1 MTYKKRLFSAE
12 LLLSGPTLLPFALEA
27 IVLIEII
34 GMAGVVALYS
44 AYSQWLFKHPLT
56 VRACEVATSL
66 DIQPQRVI
74 TKPDLR
80 SLPYLFPHYLPINT
94 LLVSAIVTTF
104 FFVCLEHCNDAFNT
118 QLSS

>member
-1 MTYKKRLFSAE
+1 MMTYKQWLFAAV
-12 LLLSGPTLLPFALEA
+12 LLLSGPTLLPFTLEA

-44 AYSQWLFKHPLT
+44 AYSQWLFKHSLT
-56 VRACEVATSL
+56 VRACEVAKSL

-80 SLPYLFPHYLPINT
+80 YLPYLFPHYLPINT

-104 FFVCLEHCNDAFNT
+104 LFR
-118 QLSS
+118 LSGTL

>member
-1 MTYKKRLFSAE
+1 MTYKKWLFAAA
-12 LLLSGPTLLPFALEA
+12 LLLSGPTLLPFTLEA
-27 IVLIEII
+27 IVLIEIT
-34 GMAGVVALYS
+34 GMAVLYS

-104 FFVCLEHCNDAFNT
+104 LFR
-118 QLSS
+118 LSGTL

>member
-1 MTYKKRLFSAE
+1 MMTYKKWLFAAA
-12 LLLSGPTLLPFALEA
+12 LLLSGPTLLPFTLEA
-27 IVLIEII
+27 IVLIEIT
-34 GMAGVVALYS
+34 GMAVLYS

-104 FFVCLEHCNDAFNT
+104 LFR
-118 QLSS
+118 LSGTL

>member
-1 MTYKKRLFSAE
+1 MTYKKWLFAAA
-12 LLLSGPTLLPFALEA
+12 LLLSGPTLLPFTLEA

-34 GMAGVVALYS
+34 GMAVLYS

-94 LLVSAIVTTF
+94 LLVGAIVTTF
-104 FFVCLEHCNDAFNT
+104 LFR
-118 QLSS
+118 LSGTL

>member
-1 MTYKKRLFSAE
+1 MMTYKKWLFAAA
-12 LLLSGPTLLPFALEA
+12 LLLSGPTLLPFTLEA
-27 IVLIEII
+27 IVLIEIT
-34 GMAGVVALYS
+34 GMAVLYS

-94 LLVSAIVTTF
+94 LLVGAIVTMF
-104 FFVCLEHCNDAFNT
+104 LFR
-118 QLSS
+118 LSGTL

>member
-1 MTYKKRLFSAE
+1 MDDDVQTVVFCRSAAFKW
-12 LLLSGPTLLPFALEA
+12 PNFTAFTLEA
-27 IVLIEII
+27 IVLIEVI

-56 VRACEVATSL
+56 VRACEIATSL

-104 FFVCLEHCNDAFNT
+104 LFR
-118 QLSS
+118 LSGTL

>member
-1 MTYKKRLFSAE
+1 MTYKKWLFAAA
-12 LLLSGPTLLPFALEA
+12 LLLSGPTLLPFTLEA
-27 IVLIEII
+27 IVLIEIT
-34 GMAGVVALYS
+34 GMAVLYS

-94 LLVSAIVTTF
+94 LLVGAIVTMF
-104 FFVCLEHCNDAFNT
+104 LFR
-118 QLSS
+118 LSGTL

>member
-1 MTYKKRLFSAE
+1 MMTYKKWLFAAA
-12 LLLSGPTLLPFALEA
+12 LLLSGPTLLPFTLEA

-34 GMAGVVALYS
+34 GMAVLYS

-94 LLVSAIVTTF
+94 LLVGAIVTTF
-104 FFVCLEHCNDAFNT
+104 LFR
-118 QLSS
+118 LSGTL